1 MLDTTYPHI
10 VLCNI
15 VKRTIKRGTKK
26 MNEKQKIEHLRELHY
41 QHMVDDNAS
50 EVEEE
55 EVDFDEEMG
64 SMFRKVDNASQL
76 LNGAI
81 DNVIKL
87 KTVAV
92 RTEELEEIEDELY
105 QLHGRVCN
113 LYKKLWQTKVV
124 AK

>member
-1 MLDTTYPHI
+1 MD
-10 VLCNI
+10 
-15 VKRTIKRGTKK
+15 
-26 MNEKQKIEHLRELHY
+26 EKQKIEHLRQLYY
-41 QHMVDDNAS
+41 QHMVDGLNAS

-64 SMFRKVDNASQL
+64 SMFRKVDSASGL

-81 DNVIKL
+81 DNMIKL
-87 KTVAV
+87 KTIAV
-92 RTEELEEIEDELY
+92 CTEELEEIEDELY

>member
-1 MLDTTYPHI
+1 
-10 VLCNI
+10 
-15 VKRTIKRGTKK
+15 

-41 QHMVDDNAS
+41 QHMVDDNAG

-55 EVDFDEEMG
+55 EVYLDEEMG
-64 SMFRKVDNASQL
+64 GVFHKVDNAGKL
-76 LNGAI
+76 LSGAI
-81 DNVIKL
+81 DNMIKL

-92 RTEELEEIEDELY
+92 CTEELEEIGDELY

-113 LYKKLWQTKVV
+113 LYKKLWRTKVV

>member
-1 MLDTTYPHI
+1 
-10 VLCNI
+10 
-15 VKRTIKRGTKK
+15 
-26 MNEKQKIEHLRELHY
+26 MNEEQKIEHLRELHY
-41 QHMVDDNAS
+41 QHMVDDNSS

-64 SMFRKVDNASQL
+64 GMFHKVDNASIL
-76 LNGAI
+76 LDEAI
-81 DNVIKL
+81 DNMIKL